1 VEDMQMRNS
10 LMIAALVL
18 ASALAGTL
26 RGQSVVPLLRAVE
39 PASGTNGDIFTVT
52 GDNLD
57 QATVAA
63 LYLTDGKNDV
73 KVAIT
78 EQTATSVKFQVPA
91 GIANGRY
98 AVMILTK
105 GKDAK
110 FIEEPVKVTIEPPK
124 PGPTSVTG

>member
-1 VEDMQMRNS
+1 MQMINS
-10 LMIAALVL
+10 FLIAALLL

-26 RGQSVVPLLRAVE
+26 RGQGVVPLVRTVD
-39 PASGTNGDIFTVT
+39 PVSGTGGDVFTVT

-63 LYLTDGKNDV
+63 VFLTDGKNDV

-78 EQTATSVKFQVPA
+78 EQTEISVKFQVPA
-91 GIANGRY
+91 GIGNGRY

>member
-1 VEDMQMRNS
+1 MQIINS
-10 LMIAALVL
+10 FFIAALLL

-26 RGQSVVPLLRAVE
+26 RGQGVVPLVRSVE
-39 PASGTNGDIFTVT
+39 PVSGTCGDVFTVT

-63 LYLTDGKNDV
+63 VFLTDGKNDV

-78 EQTATSVKFQVPA
+78 EQTETSVKFQVPA
-91 GIANGRY
+91 GIGNGRY

-110 FIEEPVKVTIEPPK
+110 FIEEPVKVTIEAPK
-124 PGPTSVTG
+124 PGPTS